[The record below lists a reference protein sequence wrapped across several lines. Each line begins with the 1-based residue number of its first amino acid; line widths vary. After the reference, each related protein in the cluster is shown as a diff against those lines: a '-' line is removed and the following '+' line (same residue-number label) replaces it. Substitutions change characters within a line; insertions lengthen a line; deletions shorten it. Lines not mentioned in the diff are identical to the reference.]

1 VRDRKAGYNMDRLS
15 GHIDNIESVSHE
27 PDPPVI
33 GFGPGDEHLLED
45 RARHR
50 PIDPQLFELEELDCR
65 YEAGTAT
72 LWSYMR
78 PLGRPSF
85 TPRLLRDFDAWQR
98 LISADF
104 GPDKV
109 PLRYLVLGS
118 RAPGVFCFGGDL
130 ALFQRLIRSRDRQGL
145 AQYGFRCVEILH
157 RNMHSLDLPM
167 LTIGLVEGA
176 ALGGGFEALLSF
188 DVLIAERGATFGFP
202 EMLFGLFPGM
212 GAHAILSRRLG
223 SAIADRIILS
233 NETYSAEEMYELGL
247 VQQLAEPGEGLQVC
261 RDFIKRSE
269 RRHPGLVNSR
279 KAMKRTRPIE
289 LRELKD
295 IVELWADAA
304 IQLTEQ
310 DLKVMS
316 RLTRAQERVAA
327 A

>member
-1 VRDRKAGYNMDRLS
+1 MDRLS
-15 GHIDNIESVSHE
+15 GHIEHVEPVSHE
-27 PDPPVI
+27 ADAAAF
-33 GFGPGDEHLLED
+33 GFGSGEEHLIEESV
-45 RARHR
+45 RHR
-50 PIDPQLFELEELDCR
+50 AVDPQLFELDQLDVL
-65 YEAGTAT
+65 YESATAT
-72 LWSYMR
+72 LWSYMN
-78 PLGRPSF
+78 PQGRPSF
-85 TPRLLRDFDAWQR
+85 TPPLLRDFDSWQR
-98 LISADF
+98 LIAADF

-118 RAPGVFCFGGDL
+118 RSPGVFCFGGDL
-130 ALFQRLIRSRDRQGL
+130 ALFQNLIRTGDRQGL
-145 AQYGFRCVEILH
+145 ANYGFRCVEILH
-157 RNMHSLDLPM
+157 RNMHALDLPM

-188 DVLIAERGATFGFP
+188 DFLIAERGATFGFP
-202 EMLFGLFPGM
+202 EILFGLFPGM

-223 SAIADRIILS
+223 SAMADRLILS
-233 NETYSAEEMYELGL
+233 NETYTAEYMYEIGL
-247 VQQLAEPGEGLQVC
+247 VHQLAEPGEGLKAC

-269 RRHPGLVNSR
+269 RRHPGLVNAR

-304 IQLTEQ
+304 LQLSEQ

-327 A
+327 H